1 MQNCKQKSQK
11 IFHGP
16 KFHGDLMSLQEV
28 RSRIENMKNDKLR
41 IIAKFQLLT
50 ACRVSEAVGKY
61 AVRKDDLVFTN
72 YKGNELAL
80 FNLRTAKRQGT
91 LRTIA
96 LPVNQVWLDEIVEYF
111 KNSRGKKVFKY
122 GESSVTHLLANEFNG
137 LKYFIERYTL
147 KPNYIAIPRH
157 EREMRSH
164 ALRHLRLSE
173 LVNVY
178 GFDYLDLATFAGW
191 KMAGMA
197 SRYVTM
203 AWGRYID
210 KFLKI

>member
-1 MQNCKQKSQK
+1 
-11 IFHGP
+11 
-16 KFHGDLMSLQEV
+16 MSLQEV
-28 RSRIENMKNDKLR
+28 RNRIEKMRNRKLR

-61 AVRKDDLVFTN
+61 AIRKEDLVFTN
-72 YKGNELAL
+72 YKGNELVL

-96 LPVNQVWLDEIVEYF
+96 LPQNQIWLSEIVAYF
-111 KNSRGKKVFKY
+111 QNSKGKKVFQY
-122 GESSVTHLLANEFNG
+122 SESSVSHLLANEFNG
-137 LKYFIERYTL
+137 LNYFIERYTL
-147 KPNYIAIPRH
+147 KPKYIAIPRH

-191 KMAGMA
+191 QMAGMA

-210 KFLKI
+210 KLLMK

>member
-1 MQNCKQKSQK
+1 
-11 IFHGP
+11 
-16 KFHGDLMSLQEV
+16 MSLQEV
-28 RSRIENMKNDKLR
+28 RNRIEKMRNRKLR

-61 AVRKDDLVFTN
+61 AIRKEDLVFTN

-96 LPVNQVWLDEIVEYF
+96 LPKNQIWLSEIVAYF
-111 KNSRGKKVFKY
+111 QNSKGKKVFEY
-122 GESSVTHLLANEFNG
+122 GESSVSHLLANEFNG
-137 LKYFIERYTL
+137 LNYFIERYTL
-147 KPNYIAIPRH
+147 KPKYIAIPRH

-178 GFDYLDLATFAGW
+178 GFDNLDLATFAGW
-191 KMAGMA
+191 QMAGMA

-210 KFLKI
+210 KLLMK

>member
-1 MQNCKQKSQK
+1 
-11 IFHGP
+11 
-16 KFHGDLMSLQEV
+16 MSLQEV
-28 RSRIENMKNDKLR
+28 RNRIEKMRNRKLR

-61 AVRKDDLVFTN
+61 AIRKEDLVFTN

-96 LPVNQVWLDEIVEYF
+96 LPKNQIWLSEIVAYF
-111 KNSRGKKVFKY
+111 QNSKGKKVFEY
-122 GESSVTHLLANEFNG
+122 GESSVSHLFANEFNG
-137 LKYFIERYTL
+137 LNYFIERYTL
-147 KPNYIAIPRH
+147 KPKYIAIPRH

-178 GFDYLDLATFAGW
+178 GFDNLDLATFAGW
-191 KMAGMA
+191 QMAGMA

-210 KFLKI
+210 KLLMK